1 MSLSW
6 VFSIKIEALDCP
18 KVVLLVFKQDFGLVW
33 FNIAKW
39 LIKKIVIYTCV
50 CVCVLVILILIS
62 WFLENFCHLCDY
74 TNDKV
79 WQQT

>member
-6 VFSIKIEALDCP
+6 VFSIKIEVLDCP

-33 FNIAKW
+33 LNIAKW
-39 LIKKIVIYTCV
+39 LIKKKVIYMCV
-50 CVCVLVILILIS
+50 CVILILIS
-62 WFLENFCHLCDY
+62 WLLENFCHLCDY

>member
-6 VFSIKIEALDCP
+6 VFSIKIEVLDCP

-33 FNIAKW
+33 LNIAKW
-39 LIKKIVIYTCV
+39 LIKKKVIYIYMCV
-50 CVCVLVILILIS
+50 CVILILIS
-62 WFLENFCHLCDY
+62 WLLENFCHLCDY

>member
-50 CVCVLVILILIS
+50 CVL
-62 WFLENFCHLCDY
+62 F
-74 TNDKV
+74 
-79 WQQT
+79 